1 MAFSLVLIMILLSGF
16 TFSAKVKADTNIYR
30 LSSSTGAHLYTSD
43 INEYMTLD
51 GNGWTGEG
59 VKFETSSTGT
69 PIYRVYTPASGEHLY
84 TKDFNQIRVLTT
96 QQRWTKDNSGNP
108 VFYSNGS
115 IPVCG
120 LYNANAGIGSHFQ
133 TADVNEKN
141 ALLKQG
147 WKADGSNAI
156 AWYASG
162 NTVIAPIDYRAIAYN
177 FVEYSLTHDQTKGL
191 AYYFAGSMGGY
202 TLNVLDQLKR
212 VAAVDYPQMN
222 FQQYQVYIGCSNPN
236 FYLTFP
242 KARNTYNTVY
252 INILGKIMAPPFYA
266 CTQSVPWHAFN

>member
-1 MAFSLVLIMILLSGF
+1 MNKKIMAFSLALIMILLSGF

-43 INEYMTLD
+43 TNEYMTLD

-69 PIYRVYTPASGEHLY
+69 PIYRVYNPASGEHLY
-84 TKDFNQIRVLTT
+84 TKDLNQIRVLTT
-96 QQRWTKDNSGNP
+96 QQGWTKDNGGNP

-115 IPVCG
+115 IPVYG
-120 LYNANAGIGSHFQ
+120 LYNAKAGIGSHFQ

-162 NTVIAPIDYRAIAYN
+162 NTVVAPIDYRAVVYN
-177 FVEYSLTHDQTKGL
+177 YQSLQINNNNP
-191 AYYFAGSMGGY
+191 YYTYFSKVVN
-202 TLNVLDQLKR
+202 TTR
-212 VAAVDYPQMN
+212 VAATTYPSMP
-222 FQQYQVYIGCSNPN
+222 FQQYQTVLKYTT
-236 FYLTFP
+236 FYANLYNEQF
-242 KARNTYNTVY
+242 NTQTSY
-252 INILGKIMAPPFYA
+252 INIEGKIMHPPFYA
-266 CTQSVPWHAFN
+266 GTQVVPWTIMN